1 MKLNNNLTTEIGI
14 NMNSQL
20 RIQDLKRIIIQNKMY
35 KEKQTRTA
43 NEYRRD
49 YRYGNEEYENNKK
62 KS

>member
-1 MKLNNNLTTEIGI
+1 
-14 NMNSQL
+14 
-20 RIQDLKRIIIQNKMY
+20 MY